1 MCQSKQTTTTTK
13 QKYNVH
19 LNFIKLEKCQF
30 KLKIEMLSMFAIKI
44 NIYAIYIQKKR
55 SRIFYFQKEKK
66 I

>member
-1 MCQSKQTTTTTK
+1 MCQSKTTTK

-19 LNFIKLEKCQF
+19 LNLIKLEKCQF

-44 NIYAIYIQKKR
+44 NIYVIYIYSKKR
-55 SRIFYFQKEKK
+55 EAAFSKKK